1 MKIIAGLG
9 NPGVDYENTRHNAGF
24 MALDLVLA
32 RAGRGGEVRWQA
44 AHQGLA
50 AKVLLGGESV
60 LLLKPLTFMNLS
72 GRSVA
77 DAMRF
82 FRIKFSDLLVVV
94 DDVALPCG
102 VIRLRPG
109 GSAGGHNGL
118 ADIEQA
124 LAALAAAEGLTG
136 RDFARLRIG
145 VDQPGQQP
153 LAAYVLG
160 RFTPEQKP
168 LVNEALIRAAEA
180 VEYWAC
186 AGVSAAMARYNG
198 PSGEGLDSGP
208 KQPPKGGSSRG
219 GAKEPPRNIDG

>member
-9 NPGVDYENTRHNAGF
+9 NPGSEYENTRHNAGF
-24 MALDLVLA
+24 MTLDRLLA
-32 RAGRGGEVRWQA
+32 RSSRGGEARWQA
-44 AHQGLA
+44 GHQALV
-50 AKVLLGGESV
+50 AKVLLGGESC

-82 FRIKFSDLLVVV
+82 FRVKLSDLLVVV

-102 VIRLRPG
+102 AIRLRPG
-109 GSAGGHNGL
+109 GSSGGHNGL

-124 LAALAAAEGLTG
+124 VASLAAIEGVTG

-145 VDQPGQQP
+145 VDAPGQQP

-168 LVNEALIRAAEA
+168 LVDEALIRAAEA
-180 VEYWAC
+180 VECWAC
-186 AGVSAAMARYNG
+186 AGVLAAMARYNG
-198 PSGEGLDSGP
+198 VAEERQSSGP
-208 KQPPKGGSSRG
+208 KQPPKAGGSRG
-219 GAKEPPRNIDG
+219 GAKEPPRKIDG